1 MLEFWEIE
9 DDPDLG
15 FVIVDR
21 EFELWLIAALGISF
35 EDISY
40 ATLGEDDDQEIEL
53 IMDYGDF
60 MNLQDLY
67 EEYTLYG
74 WSLLTD
80 DEEALKDWEVVF
92 ALRAEDKPTCPHC
105 GGKLGIVIGG
115 GPIDSILSQVRGEK
129 VMCENCGWQIRKD
142 LFGSETRATQRIKQ
156 RGYNPRRYE
165 KKSTH
170 TPSYY
175 RHKVRSGMR
184 RDISAAITPA
194 QVIGVGALLFLGM
207 LMLRKK

>member
-40 ATLGEDDDQEIEL
+40 AALGEDDEQEIEL

-67 EEYTLYG
+67 EEYTMYG

-80 DEEALKDWEVVF
+80 DKDVIEDWQVTF
-92 ALRAEDKPTCPHC
+92 ALRAEDKPICPHC
-105 GGKLGIVIGG
+105 GGKLRVHQKAGN
-115 GPIDSILSQVRGEK
+115 PPLM
-129 VMCENCGWQIRKD
+129 VMCENCGWINPTD
-142 LFGSETRATQRIKQ
+142 LFGSETTATQKIKQ
-156 RGYNPRRYE
+156 RGYNPHRYE

-175 RHKVRSGMR
+175 RHKVRSGMH

-194 QVIGVGALLFLGM
+194 QVIGVGALLFLGI